1 MQISKG
7 RSPVAL
13 GITWS

>member
-7 RSPVAL
+7 RGPVAL

>member
-7 RSPVAL
+7 CGSVAL